1 MLGRFKAALETQCDE
16 LYITSWKDLF
26 PETFKYPEKTI
37 IRNKVVASAN
47 KILQLTAIICLVF
60 FFFVDEEYMEVYV
73 PNVHGK
79 FWASKSDF
87 ELWADEMLTG
97 TPPEYCNNS
106 DYNWVYPG
114 NEYYQYVE
122 AKCVVPMFFE
132 MFLTSESTMFFL
144 TYFHESTVTQ
154 RPCESISENTCAGDY
169 SQWYFDRDILNKTCK
184 CETISNHFTVGVE
197 DIKLVLEHSYTVTG
211 LPYSGKDET
220 MLTVVR
226 DYNGKEVAVPD
237 GSIAFSIG
245 QWLEWGGVNL
255 DDYNMNVENYSEIHP
270 TVDPTEKP
278 PRIRQTGVTV
288 NVELKYF
295 NMQRF
300 QEKWRGP
307 NTVAYVD
314 ISAVGE
320 WQTRESNVRYLEYPS
335 IPLWNPSE
343 STDIVYS
350 DSMKLV
356 NRYSYGALFSIS
368 DSGYIGAVDF
378 DMIKAY
384 FVDVVCIVGYIPM
397 MMAIVASAF
406 FGFKS
411 EIYRGQLNHHLD
423 GEMKKKEHFRKVFKY
438 LFKNYWKTSSYSL
451 TFEEWHIFCEDRN
464 VPLDDELAIREEC
477 IFQKDK
483 HREKTKILTAKMFF
497 LALDDPDPDGVIDNY
512 WEQWDC
518 EYRDMK
524 QEQHLIELAKFSNT
538 IYSGMEHASSYD
550 LSESSSEEFPDVRGV
565 VYKVEGDASN
575 GNSKKRK
582 AEKNKELEEIEE
594 EIENLKQRDKEIQ
607 NQIKKKTNEI
617 FKLQSVWENEKERL
631 KEIEEAER
639 KKIDIFLKRLAK
651 LENSINLER

>member
-1 MLGRFKAALETQCDE
+1 MG
-16 LYITSWKDLF
+16 
-26 PETFKYPEKTI
+26 
-37 IRNKVVASAN
+37 
-47 KILQLTAIICLVF
+47 
-60 FFFVDEEYMEVYV
+60 
-73 PNVHGK
+73 
-79 FWASKSDF
+79 
-87 ELWADEMLTG
+87 
-97 TPPEYCNNS
+97 
-106 DYNWVYPG
+106 
-114 NEYYQYVE
+114 
-122 AKCVVPMFFE
+122 
-132 MFLTSESTMFFL
+132 
-144 TYFHESTVTQ
+144 
-154 RPCESISENTCAGDY
+154 
-169 SQWYFDRDILNKTCK
+169 
-184 CETISNHFTVGVE
+184 
-197 DIKLVLEHSYTVTG
+197 
-211 LPYSGKDET
+211 
-220 MLTVVR
+220 
-226 DYNGKEVAVPD
+226 
-237 GSIAFSIG
+237 
-245 QWLEWGGVNL
+245 
-255 DDYNMNVENYSEIHP
+255 
-270 TVDPTEKP
+270 
-278 PRIRQTGVTV
+278 
-288 NVELKYF
+288 
-295 NMQRF
+295 
-300 QEKWRGP
+300 
-307 NTVAYVD
+307 AYVD

-343 STDIVYS
+343 STDVVYS
-350 DSMKLV
+350 ESMKLV

-438 LFKNYWKTSSYSL
+438 LFKNYWKTSSYLL

-538 IYSGMEHASSYD
+538 IYSGMEHSTSHD
-550 LSESSSEEFPDVRGV
+550 LDESTSEEFPDVRGV
-565 VYKVEGDASN
+565 VYKVEGDTSN
-575 GNSKKRK
+575 ANTKKRK

-607 NQIKKKTNEI
+607 NHIKKKTNEI
-617 FKLQSVWENEKERL
+617 FKLQSVWESEKELL

-651 LENSINLER
+651 LENSINQER